1 MYTSIVLVAL
11 AGSTIS
17 AAVPESLEFKSDY
30 VTARKEGSRE
40 RKPLAVFIVYQT
52 AFPDN
57 EGIVQFRRDGY
68 QRDNDI
74 AQKLTRAP
82 QPPLAARVA
91 PNQRGG

>member
-1 MYTSIVLVAL
+1 L
-11 AGSTIS
+11 GIS
-17 AAVPESLEFKSDY
+17 EDDITKAINL
-30 VTARKEGSRE
+30 TATNRRNLPQ
-40 RKPLAVFIVYQT
+40 PLAVFIVYQT